1 MNVRY
6 KGRQTVDAFGEKLAR
21 PLEPAAIITFS
32 EEEIYE
38 VKSILLGMD
47 YDYHF
52 FGEDGFFWA
61 QVDVDGKDDYKDFMK
76 EWKAEK
82 EAYRKKW
89 RAWKKVCS
97 R

>member
-1 MNVRY
+1 MRVCY

-21 PLEPAAIITFS
+21 PLKPAAIITFT
-32 EEEIYE
+32 EAEIYE
-38 VKSILLGMD
+38 VKSILLDMD

-52 FGEDGFFWA
+52 FGEPDFFWA

-76 EWKAEK
+76 KWKAGK
-82 EAYRKKW
+82 ETYRKKW
-89 RAWKKVCS
+89 KAWEEAYK